1 MSYFVAEAN
10 GRAIVVFTAPTKDEA
25 YDFLNEEKPE
35 FVLLGACD
43 ETDELFL
50 RDAFDHELDRWR
62 RRVVAAVADGELES
76 VEEAEG
82 SNYVVFLVPVADP
95 TDDDLEAD
103 DE

>member
-1 MSYFVAEAN
+1 
-10 GRAIVVFTAPTKDEA
+10 
-25 YDFLNEEKPE
+25 
-35 FVLLGACD
+35 
-43 ETDELFL
+43 
-50 RDAFDHELDRWR
+50 
-62 RRVVAAVADGELES
+62 VAAVTDGELES